1 MLHSSRDGSSAR
13 SVSGYRLTL
22 PSRSRTWSSAGPHRR
37 TRAQRCLYVGHRNI
51 SDTLATSQEHTRVE
65 MVEMHRNS
73 SAIEEIGCLPV
84 SLPCR
89 I

>member
-1 MLHSSRDGSSAR
+1 
-13 SVSGYRLTL
+13 
-22 PSRSRTWSSAGPHRR
+22 
-37 TRAQRCLYVGHRNI
+37 
-51 SDTLATSQEHTRVE
+51 